1 MIEVFK
7 AIFIGII
14 EGITEW
20 LPISST
26 GHIILVDEFLKMD
39 VSDSFKEMFEVV
51 IQLGAIMAVVVLFWN
66 KLWPF
71 TTRKESSG
79 VIQVKNLFGIKK
91 QSVSIWLKV
100 AIACIPTVIIAL
112 PFDDKINDLFF
123 NYKTVSI
130 ALIVYGV
137 LYIIIEALHK
147 NKTPRISTM
156 QSLGYGTAFLIGCF
170 QALAVIPGTSRSG
183 STILGALVIGVSRT
197 VGAEFSFYL
206 AIPTMFGA
214 SLLKLLKFGLHFT
227 STEIVILSAGTIT
240 AFLVSIIAIKFLLG
254 FVKKHSF
261 APFGYYRVALGAL
274 VLLYFGIKG

>member
-112 PFDDKINDLFF
+112 PFDDKINELFF